1 MVDGM
6 QAPIDFVPTR
16 NNLSEQIARHL
27 ERMILTDSRWREGSR
42 LPSEAQL
49 CETYGVS
56 RPVIREAL
64 KTLQASGL
72 VELKNG
78 LGAFVR
84 QPGNDTVEGVLL
96 RFSRMHDISDEE
108 FAGVR
113 NVIEIASA
121 RLAAEH
127 ASDEQLA
134 KIGENLEAFEQTGR
148 EKEERVRL
156 DREFHNL
163 IAQASANRLL
173 AMFQEVLVGMLSDY
187 MAKGVDLPGGIADAI
202 TRHKK
207 IYEALKR
214 HDVEATGKA
223 MAEHLDASLD
233 NVKRYNEGD
242 QR

>member
-1 MVDGM
+1 M
-6 QAPIDFVPTR
+6 
-16 NNLSEQIARHL
+16 
-27 ERMILTDSRWREGSR
+27 
-42 LPSEAQL
+42 
-49 CETYGVS
+49 
-56 RPVIREAL
+56 
-64 KTLQASGL
+64 
-72 VELKNG
+72 
-78 LGAFVR
+78 
-84 QPGNDTVEGVLL
+84 
-96 RFSRMHDISDEE
+96 
-108 FAGVR
+108 
-113 NVIEIASA
+113 
-121 RLAAEH
+121 AAEH